1 MHDACI
7 ILLDSLDSKSLAS
20 GLGPVKHTLLVSLLH
35 THTQILLD
43 MSLSKVCEGFFIQ
56 RL

>member
-35 THTQILLD
+35 TQILLD

>member
-35 THTQILLD
+35 THTDIT
-43 MSLSKVCEGFFIQ
+43 
-56 RL
+56 